1 MFTFLFKINVDI
13 QLVGSCSTLVTE
25 HLLRENYKDA
35 FGLSLLRNTIIVDTV
50 NLSKTAKKATPQDE
64 SALQKIESILDLNDT
79 SRQTML
85 DEINAAKNS
94 IEGFTPDQL
103 MRKDLKVSNN
113 FFGKSFELLEFFF
126 TDNSDNGRYTG
137 CCTINCNVG

>member
-1 MFTFLFKINVDI
+1 MK
-13 QLVGSCSTLVTE
+13 
-25 HLLRENYKDA
+25 NYKDA